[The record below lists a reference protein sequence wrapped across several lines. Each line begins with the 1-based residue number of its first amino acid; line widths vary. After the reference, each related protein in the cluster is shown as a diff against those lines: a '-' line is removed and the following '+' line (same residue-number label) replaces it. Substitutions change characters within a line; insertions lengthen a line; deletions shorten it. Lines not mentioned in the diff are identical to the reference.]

1 MTKKMTDKEITNK
14 IITNRT
20 IIRTTKDLD
29 EKRRLIE
36 ENHELM
42 TEMDRRWN
50 K

>member
-1 MTKKMTDKEITNK
+1 MTYEEMSKKVIA
-14 IITNRT
+14 NRT
-20 IIRTTKDLD
+20 IIRTTTDLD

-42 TEMDRRWN
+42 TEMDRRLS